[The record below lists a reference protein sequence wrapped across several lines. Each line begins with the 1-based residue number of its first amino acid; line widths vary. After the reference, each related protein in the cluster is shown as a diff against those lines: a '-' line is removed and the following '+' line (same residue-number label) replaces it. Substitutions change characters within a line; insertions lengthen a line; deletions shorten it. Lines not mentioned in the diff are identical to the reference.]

1 MKQLDIG
8 GSGVLGSAIGVGCMR
23 MNCMEPQA
31 ILEYIHT
38 ALEKGIN
45 FFDHADIYGGGE
57 CETRFG
63 QALALEPGLREKLV
77 LQTKCGIRPDRY
89 DFSKEH
95 ILESVEGSLRRLGT
109 DHVDFLL
116 LHRPD
121 ALMEPEEVAEA
132 FQQLESQGKVLHFGV
147 SNFSARQLE
156 LLQSGLKQKLR
167 ANQMQFGIMCAGMV
181 SHSLEANTHFPNAA
195 DRDGEVLDYC
205 RLKGITIQA
214 WSPFQ
219 YGFFEGVFI
228 DNEKFPALN
237 EKLQQLSEKYGVSKS
252 ALAVAWI
259 LRHPAGIQAIVGT
272 TKAQRLADIATA
284 ADIQLSREDWYQIY
298 LAGGE
303 APGEHPKKAL
313 LRHGFAHPFGQG
325 PAKAGERHRGPA
337 ARELRQGAV
346 QPQGAQDHPRRDKQ
360 HHDPGGGQLGQVDEQ
375 LAYYANQPAHPK
387 RVEIFHGFH
396 PFSRPWPAGL

>member
-121 ALMEPEEVAEA
+121 ALMEP
-132 FQQLESQGKVLHFGV
+132 
-147 SNFSARQLE
+147 
-156 LLQSGLKQKLR
+156 
-167 ANQMQFGIMCAGMV
+167 
-181 SHSLEANTHFPNAA
+181 
-195 DRDGEVLDYC
+195 
-205 RLKGITIQA
+205 
-214 WSPFQ
+214 
-219 YGFFEGVFI
+219 
-228 DNEKFPALN
+228 
-237 EKLQQLSEKYGVSKS
+237 
-252 ALAVAWI
+252 
-259 LRHPAGIQAIVGT
+259 
-272 TKAQRLADIATA
+272 
-284 ADIQLSREDWYQIY
+284 
-298 LAGGE
+298 
-303 APGEHPKKAL
+303 
-313 LRHGFAHPFGQG
+313 
-325 PAKAGERHRGPA
+325 
-337 ARELRQGAV
+337 
-346 QPQGAQDHPRRDKQ
+346 
-360 HHDPGGGQLGQVDEQ
+360 
-375 LAYYANQPAHPK
+375 
-387 RVEIFHGFH
+387 
-396 PFSRPWPAGL
+396 

>member
-132 FQQLESQGKVLHFGV
+132 FEILHQNGKVKLFGV
-147 SNFSARQLE
+147 SNATPMQIQL
-156 LLQSGLKQKLR
+156 LKKYVKQPLVT
-167 ANQMQFGIMCAGMV
+167 NQMQFSLAHCTMV
-181 SHSLEANTHFPNAA
+181 SQGIYTNMDNDGAV
-195 DRDGEVLDYC
+195 DRDGMILDYC
-205 RLKGITIQA
+205 RLNDITIQT
-214 WSPFQ
+214 WSPLQFGAQ
-219 YGFFEGVFI
+219 EGVFI
-228 DNEKFPALN
+228 GHPKYPELN
-237 EKLQQLSEKYGVSKS
+237 RVLDEIAEKYNTTPS
-252 ALAVAWI
+252 AIAFAWI
-259 LRHPAGIQAIVGT
+259 LRHPAHMMPITGSLKIPRIKECV
-272 TKAQRLADIATA
+272 DATEIYLTR
-284 ADIQLSREDWYQIY
+284 DDWYA
-298 LAGGE
+298 LFVAAGNPLPCNPQ
-303 APGEHPKKAL
+303 PG
-313 LRHGFAHPFGQG
+313 QS
-325 PAKAGERHRGPA
+325 
-337 ARELRQGAV
+337 
-346 QPQGAQDHPRRDKQ
+346 
-360 HHDPGGGQLGQVDEQ
+360 
-375 LAYYANQPAHPK
+375 
-387 RVEIFHGFH
+387 RV
-396 PFSRPWPAGL
+396 

>member
-132 FQQLESQGKVLHFGV
+132 FHRLESQGKVLHFGV

-167 ANQMQFGIMCAGMV
+167 
-181 SHSLEANTHFPNAA
+181 ANTHFPNAA

-298 LAGGE
+298 LA
-303 APGEHPKKAL
+303 
-313 LRHGFAHPFGQG
+313 
-325 PAKAGERHRGPA
+325 AGNKLP
-337 ARELRQGAV
+337 
-346 QPQGAQDHPRRDKQ
+346 
-360 HHDPGGGQLGQVDEQ
+360 
-375 LAYYANQPAHPK
+375 
-387 RVEIFHGFH
+387 
-396 PFSRPWPAGL
+396 

>member
-89 DFSKEH
+89 DYSKEH

-219 YGFFEGVFI
+219 
-228 DNEKFPALN
+228 
-237 EKLQQLSEKYGVSKS
+237 
-252 ALAVAWI
+252 
-259 LRHPAGIQAIVGT
+259 
-272 TKAQRLADIATA
+272 
-284 ADIQLSREDWYQIY
+284 
-298 LAGGE
+298 
-303 APGEHPKKAL
+303 
-313 LRHGFAHPFGQG
+313 
-325 PAKAGERHRGPA
+325 
-337 ARELRQGAV
+337 
-346 QPQGAQDHPRRDKQ
+346 
-360 HHDPGGGQLGQVDEQ
+360 
-375 LAYYANQPAHPK
+375 
-387 RVEIFHGFH
+387 
-396 PFSRPWPAGL
+396 

>member
-132 FQQLESQGKVLHFGV
+132 FHRLESQGKVLHFGV

-167 ANQMQFGIMCAGMV
+167 ANQMQFGIMCPGLVAHG
-181 SHSLEANTHFPNAA
+181 LEANTQMPHAA

-219 YGFFEGVFI
+219 YGFFGGTFL
-228 DNEKFPALN
+228 DNDQFPELN
-237 EKLQQLSEKYGVSKS
+237 QTLQEVGDTYGVSKG
-252 ALAVAWI
+252 AVAAAWI
-259 LRHPAGIQAIVGT
+259 LRHPAEIQVILGT
-272 TKAQRLADIATA
+272 TKPERVREIAAGSEIT
-284 ADIQLSREDWYQIY
+284 LSREEWYRIY
-298 LAGGE
+298 LA
-303 APGEHPKKAL
+303 
-313 LRHGFAHPFGQG
+313 
-325 PAKAGERHRGPA
+325 AGNKIP
-337 ARELRQGAV
+337 
-346 QPQGAQDHPRRDKQ
+346 
-360 HHDPGGGQLGQVDEQ
+360 
-375 LAYYANQPAHPK
+375 
-387 RVEIFHGFH
+387 
-396 PFSRPWPAGL
+396 

>member
-121 ALMEPEEVAEA
+121 ALMEPEETAEA
-132 FQQLESQGKVLHFGV
+132 LQTLFDAGKVRYFGV
-147 SNFSARQLE
+147 SNHNPAQIE
-156 LLQSGLKQKLR
+156 LLQQAFGQKLLF
-167 ANQMQFGIMCAGMV
+167 NQMQISVAHTPLMDAGMAV
-181 SHSLEANTHFPNAA
+181 NMHTDQAIDRTGSTLE
-195 DRDGEVLDYC
+195 YC
-205 RLKGITIQA
+205 RLKGITLQA

-219 YGFFEGVFI
+219 KGFFEGPFLG
-228 DNEKFPALN
+228 DMENYPELN
-237 EKLQQLSEKYGVSKS
+237 RKCEELAEKYNVTPTGI
-252 ALAVAWI
+252 AVAW
-259 LRHPAGIQAIVGT
+259 LTRHPANMQVILGT
-272 TKAQRLADIATA
+272 TKISRILEGCAGSELPLTREEWYGLYQA
-284 ADIQLSREDWYQIY
+284 AGNMI
-298 LAGGE
+298 
-303 APGEHPKKAL
+303 P
-313 LRHGFAHPFGQG
+313 
-325 PAKAGERHRGPA
+325 
-337 ARELRQGAV
+337 
-346 QPQGAQDHPRRDKQ
+346 
-360 HHDPGGGQLGQVDEQ
+360 
-375 LAYYANQPAHPK
+375 
-387 RVEIFHGFH
+387 
-396 PFSRPWPAGL
+396 

>member
-95 ILESVEGSLRRLGT
+95 ILESVEGSLRRLDT

-132 FQQLESQGKVLHFGV
+132 FHRLESQGKVLHFGV

-284 ADIQLSREDWYQIY
+284 ADIQLSREDWYQLY
-298 LAGGE
+298 LA
-303 APGEHPKKAL
+303 
-313 LRHGFAHPFGQG
+313 
-325 PAKAGERHRGPA
+325 AGNKLP
-337 ARELRQGAV
+337 
-346 QPQGAQDHPRRDKQ
+346 
-360 HHDPGGGQLGQVDEQ
+360 
-375 LAYYANQPAHPK
+375 
-387 RVEIFHGFH
+387 
-396 PFSRPWPAGL
+396 

>member
-1 MKQLDIG
+1 M
-8 GSGVLGSAIGVGCMR
+8 
-23 MNCMEPQA
+23 
-31 ILEYIHT
+31 
-38 ALEKGIN
+38 
-45 FFDHADIYGGGE
+45 
-57 CETRFG
+57 
-63 QALALEPGLREKLV
+63 
-77 LQTKCGIRPDRY
+77 
-89 DFSKEH
+89 
-95 ILESVEGSLRRLGT
+95 
-109 DHVDFLL
+109 
-116 LHRPD
+116 
-121 ALMEPEEVAEA
+121 
-132 FQQLESQGKVLHFGV
+132 LHFGV

-284 ADIQLSREDWYQIY
+284 ADTSCRNQKNRAAAAKAVCPAFFYALSRGFATKAAKVPKKMAAAVPAAPAERPPVNTPKKPSSATALRTPSDRAQPKPVRGTV
-298 LAGGE
+298 APQPANSARGPRT
-303 APGEHPKKAL
+303 APGRP
-313 LRHGFAHPFGQG
+313 G
-325 PAKAGERHRGPA
+325 PP
-337 ARELRQGAV
+337 
-346 QPQGAQDHPRRDKQ
+346 PP
-360 HHDPGGGQLGQVDEQ
+360 
-375 LAYYANQPAHPK
+375 
-387 RVEIFHGFH
+387 
-396 PFSRPWPAGL
+396 

>member
-8 GSGVLGSAIGVGCMR
+8 GSGVLGSAIGVDCMR

-95 ILESVEGSLRRLGT
+95 ILESVEGSLRRLDT

-121 ALMEPEEVAEA
+121 ALMEPEETAEA
-132 FQQLESQGKVLHFGV
+132 LQTLFDAGKVRYFGV
-147 SNFSARQLE
+147 SNHNPAQIE
-156 LLQSGLKQKLR
+156 LLQQAFGQKLLF
-167 ANQMQFGIMCAGMV
+167 NQMQISVANTPLMDAGMAV
-181 SHSLEANTHFPNAA
+181 NMHTDQAIDRTGSTLE
-195 DRDGEVLDYC
+195 YC
-205 RLKGITIQA
+205 RLKGITLQA

-219 YGFFEGVFI
+219 KGFFEGPFLG
-228 DNEKFPALN
+228 DMENYPELN
-237 EKLQQLSEKYGVSKS
+237 RKCQELAEKYQVTPTGI
-252 ALAVAWI
+252 AVAW
-259 LRHPAGIQAIVGT
+259 LTRHPANIQVILGT
-272 TKAQRLADIATA
+272 TQAQRMLDGCAGSQIPLTRPEWYGLYQA
-284 ADIQLSREDWYQIY
+284 AGNMI
-298 LAGGE
+298 
-303 APGEHPKKAL
+303 P
-313 LRHGFAHPFGQG
+313 
-325 PAKAGERHRGPA
+325 
-337 ARELRQGAV
+337 
-346 QPQGAQDHPRRDKQ
+346 
-360 HHDPGGGQLGQVDEQ
+360 
-375 LAYYANQPAHPK
+375 
-387 RVEIFHGFH
+387 
-396 PFSRPWPAGL
+396 

>member
-63 QALALEPGLREKLV
+63 QALALEPGLRERLV

-132 FQQLESQGKVLHFGV
+132 FHRLESQGKVLHFGV

-228 DNEKFPALN
+228 DNEKFP
-237 EKLQQLSEKYGVSKS
+237 
-252 ALAVAWI
+252 
-259 LRHPAGIQAIVGT
+259 RP
-272 TKAQRLADIATA
+272 QR
-284 ADIQLSREDWYQIY
+284 
-298 LAGGE
+298 E
-303 APGEHPKKAL
+303 APTALGEVRRVQVRLGRGVDPPPPGGHPG
-313 LRHGFAHPFGQG
+313 HCGHHQG
-325 PAKAGERHRGPA
+325 PAPGGHRHRRGHPA
-337 ARELRQGAV
+337 LPGGLVPTLPGSGQQAAVTKKTGQPPQKRCALLFFTPCPGALPPRQPGCRRRWRR
-346 QPQGAQDHPRRDKQ
+346 PSPRPRR
-360 HHDPGGGQLGQVDEQ
+360 
-375 LAYYANQPAHPK
+375 
-387 RVEIFHGFH
+387 
-396 PFSRPWPAGL
+396 

>member
-95 ILESVEGSLRRLGT
+95 ILESVEGSLRRLDT

-132 FQQLESQGKVLHFGV
+132 FHRLESQGKVLHFGV

-228 DNEKFPALN
+228 GNEKFPELNKALERLAEQYN
-237 EKLQQLSEKYGVSKS
+237 VTPS
-252 ALAVAWI
+252 AIAIAWI
-259 LRHPAGIQAIVGT
+259 LRHPAKIQAILGT
-272 TKAQRLADIATA
+272 TNVQRVKDICKASEVELTRMEWYELYKA
-284 ADIQLSREDWYQIY
+284 AGNQL
-298 LAGGE
+298 
-303 APGEHPKKAL
+303 P
-313 LRHGFAHPFGQG
+313 
-325 PAKAGERHRGPA
+325 
-337 ARELRQGAV
+337 
-346 QPQGAQDHPRRDKQ
+346 
-360 HHDPGGGQLGQVDEQ
+360 
-375 LAYYANQPAHPK
+375 
-387 RVEIFHGFH
+387 
-396 PFSRPWPAGL
+396 